1 MDRYIWEELIFTGG
15 EIRTDPLLYWEK
27 VHLLLPDRGEENAFL
42 AVCTRT
48 SRRFYIGS
56 TSPKTMER
64 LHAFF
69 FRIYN
74 VIFEP
79 ARPPDGFDYHIRIRN
94 LRRNRNLK
102 DFYHPRFVRN
112 LMDMGSVR
120 EELVTAYM
128 VTLRS
133 RISPSGKR
141 RYNFVTRVSFT
152 SNGDMISFSD
162 LVRDEIRHI
171 SDSSRWKMKIW
182 NGRRITDDLLVNP
195 MNLINFV
202 RIPAETDFII

>member
-1 MDRYIWEELIFTGG
+1 
-15 EIRTDPLLYWEK
+15 
-27 VHLLLPDRGEENAFL
+27 
-42 AVCTRT
+42 
-48 SRRFYIGS
+48 
-56 TSPKTMER
+56 
-64 LHAFF
+64 
-69 FRIYN
+69 
-74 VIFEP
+74 
-79 ARPPDGFDYHIRIRN
+79 
-94 LRRNRNLK
+94 
-102 DFYHPRFVRN
+102 
-112 LMDMGSVR
+112 MGSVR

-133 RISPSGKR
+133 RISSRGKR
-141 RYNFVTRVSFT
+141 RYNFITRVSFT

-171 SDSSRWKMKIW
+171 SDRSRWKMKIW